1 MYRVKAM
8 YVWWMLR
15 DMVGE
20 AALQQAFKKYRPLDD
35 KDTAYMPR
43 LIEQAAKR
51 DLEWFF
57 DDWLYRDRGLP
68 DFRVDSVFPRTT
80 LNGTYVVT
88 VTLANDGDAAAEV
101 PVFVRAEGGE
111 RTKRMLVKGKSKAV
125 DRVEVPTTPNEAVVN
140 DGSVPESN
148 MNNNAMAVRAEI
160 VPEYRVPEYLSIEQ
174 SKARRY

>member
-1 MYRVKAM
+1 MYRAKAM

-15 DMVGE
+15 DMGGDV
-20 AALQQAFKKYRPLDD
+20 ALQQAFKKYRPLDD
-35 KDTAYMPR
+35 KDTAYMPH

-68 DFRVDSVFPRTT
+68 DYRLDSVFPRTT

-88 VTLANDGDAAAEV
+88 VTLANDGDPAAEV
-101 PVFVRAEGGE
+101 PVFVRAEGGQ

-125 DRVEVPTTPNEAVVN
+125 DRVEVPTMPTEAVVN

-148 MNNNAMAVRAEI
+148 MNNNAMAVA
-160 VPEYRVPEYLSIEQ
+160 P
-174 SKARRY
+174 K

>member
-1 MYRVKAM
+1 
-8 YVWWMLR
+8 
-15 DMVGE
+15 
-20 AALQQAFKKYRPLDD
+20 
-35 KDTAYMPR
+35 MPR

-80 LNGTYVVT
+80 LNGTHVVT
-88 VTLANDGDAAAEV
+88 VTVANDGDPAAEV
-101 PVFVRAEGGE
+101 AVSVRAEGGE

-125 DRVEVPTTPNEAVVN
+125 DRVEVPTTPNETVVN

-148 MNNNAMAVRAEI
+148 MNNNKMAVA
-160 VPEYRVPEYLSIEQ
+160 P
-174 SKARRY
+174 K